1 MKQKILLLLFF
12 IGLGLLIKPCGVLAQ
27 LGAGV
32 GLGSIDISKSLTPGG
47 IYKLPNLP
55 VINTGEIEA
64 LFSLK
69 AIPNTSEAKF
79 LIPKSSWFN
88 FSPQNFRLQKG
99 QSKMVDVSLSLPFD
113 TPAGKYAAL
122 LEASAAPINKE
133 GQVQVGPAAATK
145 VYFSV
150 GVAPGVLGAVR
161 QRLNS
166 YWTLYQPWTYLV
178 LMAVDLILIIL
189 LTNSLFRFSLGLKIE
204 RKKETQNSKTPP
216 A

>member
-1 MKQKILLLLFF
+1 M
-12 IGLGLLIKPCGVLAQ
+12 LAQ

-88 FSPQNFRLQKG
+88 FSPQNFKLKKDESRWVK
-99 QSKMVDVSLSLPFD
+99 VSLALPFD
-113 TPAGKYAAL
+113 APQGSYAAL
-122 LEASAAPINKE
+122 LEAMASPVTKA
-133 GQVQVGPAAATK
+133 GQVQIGPAAATK

-166 YWTLYQPWTYLV
+166 YWTLYQPWTYLI

-189 LTNSLFRFSLGLKIE
+189 LINSLFRFSLGLKIE